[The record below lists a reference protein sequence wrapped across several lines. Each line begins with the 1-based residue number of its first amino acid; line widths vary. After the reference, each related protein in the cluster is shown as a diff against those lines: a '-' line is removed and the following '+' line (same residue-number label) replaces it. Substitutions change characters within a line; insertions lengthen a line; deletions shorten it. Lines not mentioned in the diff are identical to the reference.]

1 MSWPLK
7 RIGLLGTALLV
18 GLIALAPCALV
29 GCSSGGPG
37 DDSAIS
43 TDSGRESE
51 SESETSEVAVGRV
64 EIPGVGSI
72 CVPDELE
79 VQGQAYRDMKEELIG
94 SESDTF
100 IIQQRGLN
108 EGTADAFDT
117 YARIMVDCDQ
127 GQSGDYP
134 VDDFDPSYYSDS
146 DIAAM
151 DEILETELYSQMS
164 AAGMEVLAWH
174 PISFKTVAGH
184 QSLKMSYVRAGDGG
198 QTTEVSMYAL
208 PCDDRLVRVTLSYRT
223 SDADRWEALLLETLE
238 TLEVDC

>member
-1 MSWPLK
+1 MFGKLGHRGSLAAV
-7 RIGLLGTALLV
+7 LLAAAVIVLPG
-18 GLIALAPCALV
+18 ALV
-29 GCSSGGPG
+29 GCSS
-37 DDSAIS
+37 
-43 TDSGRESE
+43 TDSDNGYAPPAFVDLESE
-51 SESETSEVAVGRV
+51 PETSEVAAERV

-79 VQGQAYRDMKEELIG
+79 VQGQSYRDMKEELTG

-100 IIQQRGLN
+100 VIQQRGLN
-108 EGTADAFDT
+108 EGAAGASDT
-117 YARIMVDCDQ
+117 YARIMVSYDQ
-127 GQSGDYP
+127 GSSGDYP
-134 VDDFDPSYYSDS
+134 VDGFDPSYYSES

-151 DEILETELYSQMS
+151 NEILETELCSQMS

-174 PISFKTVAGH
+174 PISLRTVAGH
-184 QSLKMSYVRAGDGG
+184 QSLNISYARAGDEG

-238 TLEVDC
+238 TLEVD